1 MRPVL
6 KLMGRGEIHAAD
18 SLAEVKLTRK
28 TWYVL
33 ALLATAPDTE
43 MLRLELTEIAWPL
56 SDDRSRDVLLHK
68 WRKSVVDAFAELG
81 AQPVVVI
88 SERVVK
94 LDTTLIKIDYL
105 ECLRIGNVILNSLS
119 AAETLQAALEFDDL
133 ATDQDLI
140 AGHPE
145 AFETQRAEFNALRI
159 QCLERGWRAAI
170 TCGDDTSAERFS
182 DRLRALGFTG
192 TLIAEPET
200 DEFVLRKGSKP
211 RDFSRGIAAALLV
224 GLISA
229 PVILGKLSQPPPA
242 RRMSGNLIP
251 DQAPTYIGRFIQ
263 YEYKPK
269 PEDNVTLS
277 EAVASVQV
285 PGGGAVTTGVVRYK
299 NMEQQIL
306 TVRTSRNRKLL
317 WSTLTPRANGIQYF
331 PEHIVTDKFGNIF
344 VGAHIQILKS
354 NAIGKRPGM
363 YPALIKYGSDGKII
377 SSSIART
384 AENNETHRIVSIDQV
399 QPVKPAPDG
408 PRPGRYLA
416 LLKYSPEG
424 KLLSTSISDKPE
436 DKILHLIRVVSD
448 MQGGAWLFTTGKSG
462 ASSVTIRAM
471 HLKPSGELNDEV
483 TVSKRIAQLTSVTQ
497 GAKGENYLVS
507 TVYNRNTAGNTSDWQ
522 VQRLSKDG
530 KLEWTRTIDGP
541 AHKNDFFSDGAL
553 ATNGDFLVYGPLA
566 TTTLDG
572 VVRNIPSVVRL
583 DPGNGRIKKLEQTQT
598 HFLNT
603 RVMLSPVPMLDM
615 YVLGSYDMAQE
626 GSNSVYFYRSRPS
639 DDFSSLSM
647 IVGLPK
653 KMKAKR
659 IVSMYYRGS
668 IASFSALLQP
678 LESPGQRLALIY
690 VNKYSGTDITT
701 GILTTDKPVHYNQS
715 DANIVAGRF
724 GKNYTIF
731 DFTGLK

>member
-56 SDDRSRDVLLHK
+56 SDDRSRDVLMHK

-105 ECLRIGNVILNSLS
+105 ECLRIGNVILKSLS
-119 AAETLQAALEFDDL
+119 AAETLQATLEFDGL
-133 ATDQDLI
+133 ATDQVLI

-145 AFETQRAEFNALRI
+145 AFETQRAEFDALRI
-159 QCLERGWRAAI
+159 QCLERGWRAAM
-170 TCGDDTSAERFS
+170 TCGDDSSAERFS
-182 DRLRALGFTG
+182 DRLRALGYTG
-192 TLIAEPET
+192 TLETEPET

-224 GLISA
+224 GLICT

-242 RRMSGNLIP
+242 RRMSGSLIP
-251 DQAPTYIGRFIQ
+251 DQAPTYIGRFVQ

-277 EAVASVQV
+277 EAVATIQV
-285 PGGGAVTTGVVRYK
+285 PGGGAITTGVVRHR
-299 NMEQQIL
+299 NLDQQIL
-306 TVRTSRNRKLL
+306 TVRTSKKRTLN
-317 WSTLTPRANGIQYF
+317 WSTLTPQIQGMQYF
-331 PEHIVTDKFGNIF
+331 PEAIITDAFGNVF
-344 VGAHIQILKS
+344 VGAHVNIMSAVAAGRK
-354 NAIGKRPGM
+354 
-363 YPALIKYGSDGKII
+363 
-377 SSSIART
+377 
-384 AENNETHRIVSIDQV
+384 
-399 QPVKPAPDG
+399 
-408 PRPGRYLA
+408 PGRYLS
-416 LLKYSPEG
+416 LLKYSADG
-424 KLLSTSISDKPE
+424 KLLSTSISTVREDKP
-436 DKILHLIRVVSD
+436 LQLIRVVSD
-448 MQGGAWLFTTGKSG
+448 TQGGAWLFTTGKNG
-462 ASSVTIRAM
+462 TTSVSIRAM
-471 HLKPSGELNDEV
+471 HLKASGELDDEV
-483 TVSKRIAQLTSVTQ
+483 SIGKGIAELTSVAQ
-497 GAKGENYLVS
+497 GSQGENYLIS
-507 TVYNRNTAGNTSDWQ
+507 TVYNVGNRDNASDWQ
-522 VQRLSKDG
+522 VQRVSKDG
-530 KLEWTRTIDGP
+530 KLEWTTKIDGP
-541 AHKNDFFSDGAL
+541 AHKDDFHSAG
-553 ATNGDFLVYGPLA
+553 TISSNGDVLVYGPLA
-566 TTTLDG
+566 TTTFDG
-572 VVRNIPSVVRL
+572 VIRSLPSVVRL
-583 DPGNGRIKKLEQTQT
+583 DAANGRIKKLEQTQT

-603 RVMLSPVPMLDM
+603 RVTLSPVPTLDM
-615 YVLGSYDMAQE
+615 YVLGIYDLAQQ

-639 DDFSSLSM
+639 DDFSSLSLA
-647 IVGLPK
+647 VGLPK

-731 DFTGLK
+731 DFTGLR